1 MNFINSKTITAAA
14 FIISLFTSSYAF
26 AQAIPLAQSPMLTLK
41 SAPGLVM
48 LTMGRDLPLSKA
60 AYNDVIRY
68 IAEQTGG
75 QGIEHEPPYRDLVG
89 LSDLSGVTGRGVV
102 VTRCARGEGLCR
114 ATQRDAG
121 PSKPLPPRGL
131 PFVAS
136 SSSTRERRG
145 PACPSVLM

>member
-60 AYNDVIRY
+60 AYNDVN
-68 IAEQTGG
+68 
-75 QGIEHEPPYRDLVG
+75 DLDGDGNPDLFFKPSFKYEGYFALDRCYTYGSGVFTPDSIG
-89 LSDLSGVTGRGVV
+89 TPVVVDASDLG
-102 VTRCARGEGLCR
+102 
-114 ATQRDAG
+114 
-121 PSKPLPPRGL
+121 KNYY
-131 PFVAS
+131 
-136 SSSTRERRG
+136 
-145 PACPSVLM
+145 